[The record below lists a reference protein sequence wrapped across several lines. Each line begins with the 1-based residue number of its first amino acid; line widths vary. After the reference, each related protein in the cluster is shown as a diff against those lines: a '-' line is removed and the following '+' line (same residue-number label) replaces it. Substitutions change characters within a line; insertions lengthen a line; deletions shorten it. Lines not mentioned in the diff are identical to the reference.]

1 MGPAGPGRFCRGGPC
16 RSRDSTTEWLS
27 TAHAHAHTHT
37 HRRSTRPEPSLS
49 QLLEGPRPLSG
60 SLPPHLLPVSILPSP
75 LPALWW
81 PRPATGRSRAI
92 PPPPRVRAVPQ
103 SQLPFPGPGVARA
116 CRGPP
121 VPPWRPAS
129 SSSTLLC
136 PAVQS
141 AFCAPHCG
149 GTLPPSLF
157 TRHRDSGAGARVCSC
172 THHPGGAPPSLL
184 AARPRK
190 AFGDLCAH
198 WLLGLFP
205 APPRIPCST
214 LAAWLLWFRILPDLH
229 PSRGRGIRLS
239 HVVFSRLWTDS
250 RVWPTLILGA
260 RGRVFCGHGGP
271 GEAEPTPPSP
281 ARHTCLA
288 PSAAIWCPRRA
299 TLPRPGF
306 AFPRQQMVPNA
317 FSCSSCPSPHLSW
330 MKGLFSLSCSPVSNR
345 IRAALLAGAT
355 SHKARSARPC
365 FLLWKTSLL

>member
-60 SLPPHLLPVSILPSP
+60 SLPPHLLPVSIFPSP

-92 PPPPRVRAVPQ
+92 PPPRVRAVPQ

-141 AFCAPHCG
+141 SFCAPHG
-149 GTLPPSLF
+149 EPSLRLSSHG
-157 TRHRDSGAGARVCSC
+157 TGTVEQEHVCVLVP
-172 THHPGGAPPSLL
+172 TTQVGLPHPS
-184 AARPRK
+184 
-190 AFGDLCAH
+190 
-198 WLLGLFP
+198 WLLVPGKHLATFVP
-205 APPRIPCST
+205 IGSWACSQPRPE
-214 LAAWLLWFRILPDLH
+214 
-229 PSRGRGIRLS
+229 S
-239 HVVFSRLWTDS
+239 HARLW
-250 RVWPTLILGA
+250 L
-260 RGRVFCGHGGP
+260 P
-271 GEAEPTPPSP
+271 GCFGS
-281 ARHTCLA
+281 
-288 PSAAIWCPRRA
+288 
-299 TLPRPGF
+299 G
-306 AFPRQQMVPNA
+306 
-317 FSCSSCPSPHLSW
+317 
-330 MKGLFSLSCSPVSNR
+330 FSLTFIPAVAVAFVCP
-345 IRAALLAGAT
+345 T
-355 SHKARSARPC
+355 
-365 FLLWKTSLL
+365 